1 MNYGK
6 VYNQIIERAKSQIR
20 DGYLERHHIVPKCIG
35 GSNDISNLVL
45 LTAREHYLCHW
56 LIAKQTNDKRLW
68 LAFSMMSVSS
78 DKHQR
83 IRSSRLFERAKIARS
98 YAMSGNNNPMFG
110 KKTAC
115 ISHTE
120 ETKNKIRISKLGK
133 KRGPFSRSAATQET
147 KNKISIAQKGKIP
160 HNKDKVTSKFKCI
173 HCNKMV
179 DIGNMKR
186 WHGDN
191 CKSKNQFNCGG

>member
-20 DGYLERHHIVPKCIG
+20 DGYLERHHIVPKCLG

-68 LAFSMMSVSS
+68 LAFSMMSISS

-98 YAMSGNNNPMFG
+98 YAMLGNNNPMFG
-110 KKTAC
+110 KKSAC
-115 ISHTE
+115 TSHTE

-133 KRGPFSRSAATQET
+133 KRGSFSRSAATQET

-160 HNKDKVTSKFKCI
+160 HNKGKVTSKFKCT
-173 HCNKMV
+173 HCNKMI
-179 DIGNMKR
+179 DIANMKR

-191 CKSKNQFNCGG
+191 CKSKNQFHCSG

>member
-20 DGYLERHHIVPKCIG
+20 DGYLERHHIVPKCLG

-110 KKTAC
+110 KKSAC
-115 ISHTE
+115 TGHTE

-133 KRGPFSRSAATQET
+133 KRDPFSRSAATQET

-160 HNKDKVTSKFKCI
+160 HNKGKVTSKFKCM
-173 HCNKMV
+173 HCAKMV
-179 DIGNMKR
+179 DALNMKK

-191 CKSKNQFNCGG
+191 CKSKKD